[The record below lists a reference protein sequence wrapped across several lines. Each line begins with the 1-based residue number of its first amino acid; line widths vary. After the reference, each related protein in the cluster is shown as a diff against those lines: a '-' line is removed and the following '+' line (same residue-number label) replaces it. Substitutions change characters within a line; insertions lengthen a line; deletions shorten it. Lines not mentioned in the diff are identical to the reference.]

1 MDCPHLLHLGFLL
14 LALAAPQPNIV
25 MSIAGPA
32 GGTEDYYI
40 VVDIYRCRDC
50 NSCKCENGENNFEK
64 FEKIA
69 DAKNKTISDVA
80 VEVVTNKTH
89 IIFYLEEPKSC
100 LQGTYG
106 VFWQKPEGSGLP
118 CGIPSSG
125 ENGRGGIS
133 SEKTICCE
141 AETDT
146 RKHNPVLNCFY
157 TPKPRPKL
165 NTMLAGI
172 AAEGILGDPEF
183 HISKTTTTGT
193 LFAFLVVGV
202 GTVCGIMYYRLRLRR
217 RGQACR
223 KDGQTSEEENIAL
236 DGTPSTSEETSLP
249 AASSSS
255 LRMHSSHL
263 NTD

>member
-14 LALAAPQPNIV
+14 LALAAPQPNIG

-40 VVDIYRCRDC
+40 VADIYRCRDC

-69 DAKNKTISDVA
+69 DAKNKALADVA

-133 SEKTICCE
+133 SEKTIYCE

-146 RKHNPVLNCFY
+146 RKHNHGLKCFY
-157 TPKPRPKL
+157 TPKPSPKH
-165 NTMLAGI
+165 NTTPPGTTGNPEGLSSNTNSNGWLIGI
-172 AAEGILGDPEF
+172 FVAFSVVTGCGILY
-183 HISKTTTTGT
+183 HC
-193 LFAFLVVGV
+193 LW
-202 GTVCGIMYYRLRLRR
+202 R
-217 RGQACR
+217 RGQ
-223 KDGQTSEEENIAL
+223 GIV
-236 DGTPSTSEETSLP
+236 
-249 AASSSS
+249 
-255 LRMHSSHL
+255 
-263 NTD
+263 